1 MIRKKA
7 IMGRMVARMRA
18 GVERPSLGGDEA
30 DDEVEESGGGVEVE
44 VEMEEEEEDEG
55 GPVEGDETVDE
66 TEAVDDMAVLAEV
79 GETVIGIGIM
89 GEGVFPVAVVMPSSV
104 PLGSTG
110 KPVAVVAGVGSVVGD
125 TEPPKVHPS
134 PRGIEGP

>member
-1 MIRKKA
+1 
-7 IMGRMVARMRA
+7 MGRMVAKIKA
-18 GVERPSLGGDEA
+18 GAERPSLGEDEA
-30 DDEVEESGGGVEVE
+30 DDEVEEGGDEVEVE
-44 VEMEEEEEDEG
+44 VEIAVEEEEDAV
-55 GPVEGDETVDE
+55 VEGDRAVDE
-66 TEAVDDMAVLAEV
+66 TEAVDGMAVLAEV

-89 GEGVFPVAVVMPSSV
+89 GEGVFPVAVVIPSSV

>member
-1 MIRKKA
+1 
-7 IMGRMVARMRA
+7 MGRMVARIKEVVDRP
-18 GVERPSLGGDEA
+18 ERDSF
-30 DDEVEESGGGVEVE
+30 DDEFEEGGGEVEVE
-44 VEMEEEEEDEG
+44 VGVEEEEEEDAV
-55 GPVEGDETVDE
+55 VEGDRAVDE
-66 TEAVDDMAVLAEV
+66 TEVVDDMAVLAEV

-89 GEGVFPVAVVMPSSV
+89 GEGVFPVAVVIPSSV

>member
-1 MIRKKA
+1 MTIRKKVV
-7 IMGRMVARMRA
+7 MGRMVARIREV
-18 GVERPSLGGDEA
+18 VERPSLGGDEA
-30 DDEVEESGGGVEVE
+30 DDEVEEGGGEVEVE
-44 VEMEEEEEDEG
+44 VGVEEAEEDGVVKE
-55 GPVEGDETVDE
+55 DETVDE
-66 TEAVDDMAVLAEV
+66 TEAVDGMAVLVEV

-89 GEGVFPVAVVMPSSV
+89 GEGVSPAAVVIPSSV

-110 KPVAVVAGVGSVVGD
+110 ETVAVVAGVGSVVGD